1 MHISHTI
8 GFITFKIAQTSYPIY
23 PFKLFRFTYNVQDIL
38 LQYIILLYYIRL
50 VLLFTKFDVNI
61 LSFLTICTFLAYTH
75 AYYTIKFRPKQ
86 EDRIG

>member
-23 PFKLFRFTYNVQDIL
+23 PFKLFRFTYNVQNIL
-38 LQYIILLYYIRL
+38 LRYIILLYYIRL

-61 LSFLTICTFLAYTH
+61 LSNHLYVPYTH